1 MDGVSYN
8 HACAVPL
15 NESCIVLNDKDQV
28 DTCTELGA
36 QLGCSVG
43 CDLSNSISTRFAVM
57 KESLF
62 IVITHSWM
70 TKWII

>member
-1 MDGVSYN
+1 MDRVSYN
-8 HACAVPL
+8 HVCAVPL
-15 NESCIVLNDKDQV
+15 NESCIVLNNKDQV

-36 QLGCSVG
+36 QLGCGIG
-43 CDLSNSISTRFAVM
+43 CDLSNSISTSFAVM
-57 KESLF
+57 KESSF